1 MNYCKMC
8 NKVGIIPF
16 LLILSVAWIGFTLKN
31 EPPEA
36 KISNGLLTARLY
48 LPDPDD
54 GYYRA
59 SRFDWSGVISS
70 LKYDGHEYFGQW
82 FEKYDPKIADAIM
95 GPVDEFGPLGYEEA
109 EPGETFIKIGV
120 GGLRKV
126 EENGYRFMFTYD
138 ITNPGKWMVTP
149 YEDRIEFTHDLQDDT
164 GYGYQ
169 YTKTVKLVEGKPKM
183 LLTYSLKNTGRKII
197 NTTVYNHH
205 FFVLD
210 GEPTGPNIKFT
221 FPYDISAPDKGNGSI
236 RGFGTLANTNDRVI
250 RFKRKFNKGEQVYSS
265 GLQGFGNS
273 ARDHQ
278 FSLENINTGAGVTLK
293 GDRAL
298 EKLVFWANPSAY
310 CAEPYIRIKLLPGE
324 TANFQN
330 EYTFYTFDPG
340 KN

>member
-1 MNYCKMC
+1 MGKKISINHIFLFLT
-8 NKVGIIPF
+8 VILAGITIKQ
-16 LLILSVAWIGFTLKN
+16 A
-31 EPPEA
+31 PPEA
-36 KISNGLLTARLY
+36 MISNGLLTARLY
-48 LPDPDD
+48 LPDPDT

-109 EPGETFIKIGV
+109 APGETFVKIGV

-138 ITNPGKWMVTP
+138 ITNPGKRTVTR
-149 YEDRIEFTHDLQDDT
+149 YEDRIEFTHDLQDET

-169 YTKTVKLVEGKPKM
+169 YTKTVALVAGKPEM
-183 LLTYSLKNTGRKII
+183 RLSYELKNTGNKTI

-210 GEPTGPNIKFT
+210 GEPTGPNIRFT
-221 FPYDISAPDKGNGSI
+221 FPNDVSVNSEGAGTT
-236 RGFGTLANTNDRVI
+236 RGFGTLADI
-250 RFKRKFNKGEQVYSS
+250 REGVLRFTRKLNKGEQVYSS
-265 GLQGFGNS
+265 GLQGFGGD
-273 ARDHQ
+273 AEDHQ
-278 FSLENINTGAGVTLK
+278 FSLENTDTGAGVRVK
-293 GDRAL
+293 GDSAL
-298 EKLVFWANPSAY
+298 EKMVFWANPSAY
-310 CAEPYIRIKLLPGE
+310 CAEPYIRLKLLPGE

-330 EYTFYTFDPG
+330 DYTFYTFDTD